1 MVVKYGS
8 KILLPFTTF
17 TTNGSKTKNKIT
29 TVLLLFT
36 TAFFGLIYGKISV
49 RTKIR

>member
-17 TTNGSKTKNKIT
+17 TTNGSKTKIK
-29 TVLLLFT
+29 LLPFLLP
-36 TAFFGLIYGKISV
+36 FFLA
-49 RTKIR
+49 